1 MTTAMRVGLAATK
14 ASWST
19 HLRSYIHDH
28 VAGITV
34 EAVLDASQLNQTGR
48 GRLDVLVIDDATRVL
63 TGAEVG
69 AAVAA
74 GTVVVGLYDPRHRAG
89 RDTLERLGVSQL
101 YSAETAT
108 AELAAAIAAI
118 GPRPSVPA
126 EGRYEQPFRPPRV
139 APRPAGRRGALT
151 VASAATG
158 GSGLTETVIAVAN
171 QWAATQKTLL
181 IEANPMAAT
190 MAARLRRPTG
200 FGLGWALGLAA
211 QGQAIFPTAL
221 TPDFGPAGRGL
232 GDFDVI
238 CQSSMPGAPAPAS
251 PAHLEAVVDAALG
264 IYDHVL
270 VEIGP
275 LVADHTPGLD
285 RFAAGRAVLA
295 KADHALVVA
304 RADPEAVIG
313 LAEWK
318 AAARSMSVGAA
329 CWAVFGRTP
338 KGNYEISQLTAGLK
352 AATASEAGAFAGIRS
367 LPEDPQVAKARWNAE
382 MVGRCR
388 WTQAVARLA
397 HELATP
403 TVIAAPTGTVG
414 DAAADIAVPAP
425 TLRAEALPVSEAWS

>member
-1 MTTAMRVGLAATK
+1 VTTTAMRVGLAATK
-14 ASWST
+14 TPWST
-19 HLRSYIHDH
+19 QLRSYIHDH
-28 VAGITV
+28 VSGLTV
-34 EAVLDASQLNQTGR
+34 EAVLDASQLNQAGR
-48 GRLDVLVIDDATRVL
+48 PPLDVLVIDDATRIL
-63 TGAEVG
+63 TGADIG

-74 GTVVVGLYDPRHRAG
+74 GTVVVGLYNPRQRAG
-89 RDTLERLGVSQL
+89 RDNLERLGASQL
-101 YSAETAT
+101 YSVETTT

-118 GPRPSVPA
+118 GPRPSGPD
-126 EGRYEQPFRPPRV
+126 EGRYEQPSRLPR
-139 APRPAGRRGALT
+139 AATRPAHWRGALT
-151 VASAATG
+151 VMSAATG
-158 GSGLTETVIAVAN
+158 GSGLTETVIGIAN
-171 QWAATQKTLL
+171 QWAATQQILV

-211 QGQAIFPTAL
+211 QGQAVFPAAL

-275 LVADHTPGLD
+275 LVAESTPALD
-285 RFAAGRAVLA
+285 RFAAGRTMLI
-295 KADHALVVA
+295 KADQAIVVA
-304 RADPEAVIG
+304 RADPEAVIH

-318 AAARSMSVGAA
+318 AAARTMSVGAP
-329 CWAVFGRTP
+329 CWAIFGRTP
-338 KGNYEISQLTAGLK
+338 KGSYEISQLTASLK
-352 AATASEAGAFAGIRS
+352 ATTASEAGAFAGIHS
-367 LPEDPQVAKARWNAE
+367 LPEDPQVAKARWNGE

-388 WTQAVARLA
+388 WLHAIGRLA

-403 TVIAAPTGTVG
+403 TVMDTPAATASDIAAT
-414 DAAADIAVPAP
+414 DIAFPARP
-425 TLRAEALPVSEAWS
+425 LPVSKAWS